1 MIVRLCLQRD
11 SVARVH
17 LRQLILVLRRG
28 TTAVIFFHICMLL
41 QLYHQLS
48 IYIVLV
54 GVEVWEASDQINVDG
69 SDRTQTIADFCVYR
83 RNNINPVHNN
93 DHAQLF
99 T

>member
-1 MIVRLCLQRD
+1 
-11 SVARVH
+11 
-17 LRQLILVLRRG
+17 
-28 TTAVIFFHICMLL
+28 MLL

-69 SDRTQTIADFCVYR
+69 SDRTQTIADFCDYR

-99 T
+99 TWVLIGRSFIALPATIDEKKFK

>member
-28 TTAVIFFHICMLL
+28 TTAVFFYICMLL

-69 SDRTQTIADFCVYR
+69 SNRTQTIADFCVYR
-83 RNNINPVHNN
+83 KNINPVHNN